1 MADTLRPYQVSAVA
15 DLVHA
20 IDAGERRIILVAP
33 TASGKTIIACELIR
47 VLADRFPSALVLSHR
62 LEIITQTSKKLYACG
77 IAHGIIKA
85 GYTPHPA
92 ERVQVAS
99 VQTLWTR
106 AVRSKIMALPPAE
119 LILIDEA
126 HHTPARTYQKLIE
139 AYPDA
144 IVIGLTATPCR
155 GDGRGLGS
163 IYKLMV
169 ECPQVPDLIKQG
181 YLVRSRVYA
190 PVTPNLKGVKV
201 RAGDYVVE
209 QLAGR
214 MDDAKLIGDIVT
226 HWHKFGE
233 RRRTIAFAVNVSHSR
248 HLADEFAKSGVKVE
262 HLDGTTPEP
271 ERNAMLARLAS
282 GETEVITNCM
292 VLTEGFDLP
301 DIGCITLAR
310 PTKKMGLFRQMIGRG
325 LRTADG
331 KKDCIILDHS
341 GAVFEHGLPE
351 DRVVWPLA
359 PDKRATSPTHAARGN
374 GRSKAKLTTCAQ
386 CCAIRLPGEPCQNCG
401 YMPKPPARAVPVR
414 EGELGLVSNG
424 RARATPNDPETRR
437 RWHAMFK
444 HIAAERGYKPG
455 WVAHKYREKFGAF
468 PNWHADPPP
477 IPPSPEVRSWVRSR
491 AIAYAKSARSE

>member
-1 MADTLRPYQVSAVA
+1 MADILRPYQVSAVA

-20 IDAGERRIILVAP
+20 ITAGERRIILVAP

-47 VLADRFPSALVLSHR
+47 VLAEHFPSALVLSHR
-62 LEIITQTSKKLYACG
+62 LEIITQTSKKLFNCG
-77 IAHGIIKA
+77 ISHGIIKA
-85 GYTPHPA
+85 GFTPRPA
-92 ERVQVAS
+92 EPVQVAS
-99 VQTLWTR
+99 IATLWTR
-106 AVRSKIMALPPAE
+106 AMRTKTMALPPAE

-163 IYKLMV
+163 IYKLMI
-169 ECPQVPDLIKQG
+169 ECPQVPDLIAQG

-190 PVTPNLKGVKV
+190 PVTPNLRGVRI
-201 RAGDYVVE
+201 RAGDYVEE

-233 RRRTIAFAVNVSHSR
+233 RRRTIAFAVNVSHSL
-248 HLADEFAKSGVKVE
+248 HLRNEFVKSGVRAE
-262 HLDGTTPEP
+262 HLDGETPED
-271 ERNAMLARLAS
+271 ERNAILGRLAS
-282 GETEVITNCM
+282 GETEVVCNCM

-341 GAVFEHGLPE
+341 GAVFEHGFPE
-351 DRVVWPLA
+351 DRVEWPLA
-359 PDKRATSPTHAARGN
+359 PDRKAKSPAHVARGT
-374 GRSKAKLTTCAQ
+374 RKAKLVECSQ
-386 CCAIRLPGEPCQNCG
+386 CSAIRLPGEPCPHCG
-401 YMPKPPARAVPVR
+401 FLPQRPARDVFVG

-424 RARATPNDPETRR
+424 RARATPNDPETKR

-468 PNWHADPPP
+468 PSWHANPAP

-491 AIAYAKSARSE
+491 AIAYAKRPTP

>member
-1 MADTLRPYQVSAVA
+1 MAGILRPYQVGAVA
-15 DLVHA
+15 DLEHA
-20 IDAGERRIILVAP
+20 IAAGERRIILVAP

-62 LEIITQTSKKLYACG
+62 LEIIKQTSRKLHACG
-77 IAHGIIKA
+77 IEHGIIKA
-85 GYTPHPA
+85 GFTPRPM

-99 VQTLWTR
+99 VATLWVR
-106 AVRSKIMALPPAE
+106 AMRTKTMTLPPAQ
-119 LILIDEA
+119 LIIVDEA

-155 GDGRGLGS
+155 GDGRGLGG
-163 IYKLMV
+163 IFKVMI
-169 ECPQVPDLIKQG
+169 ECPQVPDLIAQG

-190 PVTPNLKGVKV
+190 PVTPNLRGVRI
-201 RAGDYVVE
+201 RAGDYVEE

-233 RRRTIAFAVNVSHSR
+233 RRRTIAFAVNVSHSL
-248 HLADEFAKSGVKVE
+248 HLRNEFVKSGVRAE
-262 HLDGTTPEP
+262 HLDGETPED
-271 ERNAMLARLAS
+271 ERNAILERLAS
-282 GETEVITNCM
+282 GETEVVCNCM

-325 LRTADG
+325 LRPTDG

-341 GAVFEHGLPE
+341 GAVFEHGFPE
-351 DRVVWPLA
+351 DRVEWPLA
-359 PDKRATSPTHAARGN
+359 PDR
-374 GRSKAKLTTCAQ
+374 KAKSPAHTTRVARKTKLVECSQ
-386 CCAIRLPGEPCQNCG
+386 CSAIRLPGEPCPHCG
-401 YMPKPPARAVPVR
+401 FLPQRPARDVFVG

-424 RARATPNDPETRR
+424 RARATPNDPETKR

-468 PNWHADPPP
+468 PSWHANPAP

-491 AIAYAKSARSE
+491 AIAYAKRPTP

>member
-1 MADTLRPYQVSAVA
+1 MRT
-15 DLVHA
+15 
-20 IDAGERRIILVAP
+20 
-33 TASGKTIIACELIR
+33 KT
-47 VLADRFPSALVLSHR
+47 
-62 LEIITQTSKKLYACG
+62 
-77 IAHGIIKA
+77 
-85 GYTPHPA
+85 
-92 ERVQVAS
+92 
-99 VQTLWTR
+99 
-106 AVRSKIMALPPAE
+106 MALPPAD

-163 IYKLMV
+163 IYKLMI

-190 PVTPNLKGVKV
+190 PVTPDLKGVKV
-201 RAGDYVVE
+201 RAGDYVEE

-214 MDDAKLIGDIVT
+214 MDTDKLVGDVVT
-226 HWHKFGE
+226 HWHRLAE
-233 RRRTIAFAVNVSHSR
+233 RRRTIVFATSVGHSR

-262 HLDGTTPEP
+262 HLDGTTPEV
-271 ERNAMLARLAS
+271 ERTAMLERLAS

-301 DIGCITLAR
+301 DVGCITLAR

-325 LRTADG
+325 LRPAEG
-331 KKDCIILDHS
+331 KVDCIILDHS

-351 DRVVWPLA
+351 DRVEWPLA
-359 PDKRATSPTHAARGN
+359 PDRKATSPTHAARGN
-374 GRSKAKLTTCAQ
+374 GRNKAKLVTCAQ
-386 CCAIRLPGEPCQNCG
+386 CSAIRLPGEPCSNCG
-401 YMPKPPARAVPVR
+401 YMPKPPARIVPVR
-414 EGELGLVSNG
+414 EGELGLVTNG
-424 RARATPNDPETRR
+424 RARAAPNNPETRR

-477 IPPSPEVRSWVRSR
+477 IPPSPEVKSWVRSR
-491 AIAYAKSARSE
+491 AIAYAKRPTP